1 MEIIMKKFKLLL
13 IKSIVAA
20 TLFSCNNLDVPPMNI
35 ITDRDVFNSESGIM
49 SYLSRL
55 YRDLPMQDFSVITS
69 IQAYTGEA
77 LRRNEAPPNVGGNT
91 GEYWNYTH
99 VRNINYFLQELPGF
113 AGNYASSDVDTWLGE
128 AYFIRAYTYFAMTF
142 RYGGIPIV
150 DKVINYSGQA
160 VEDLRA
166 PRDKEAD
173 CYNFVLADL
182 DRAIELL
189 PSVSSQAGRVNRYAA
204 CGLKARVAL
213 WAASIAKYGTVQLDG
228 LIGVPAEQA
237 RTFYQMAYDAAV
249 KTADG
254 GYTLYNDGS
263 GDLAASYTKIFLD
276 QSSPENIFIRKY
288 KYPEYGH
295 SFDRDAVPWQL
306 RGPDTY
312 SSYACPTLDAIEMF
326 DDIEGNPFILNSG
339 TDDAPVLYAD
349 RLDIFA
355 KAEPRLRGV
364 VCFPGDMLKGEVID
378 VRKGIVEEG
387 DAIANFRST
396 ASFPDTYTGI
406 DIPGTMTIQGASGMG
421 YNEATATGFYLR
433 KWIDPNLAKSDVV
446 GGKSVTT
453 WIEMRY
459 AEILLIRAEAAV
471 ELKELGDASKMSD
484 AVACIQS
491 IRDRAGAFKKYTT
504 ESELTRDVVRRERRM
519 ELYYED
525 KTFWDLKRWRIFDQ
539 EVFNREWKVLWPIFV
554 WDEQKYYMK
563 KSTQTLSR
571 VTFQSTYY
579 YLQIP
584 TAQIATN
591 PLLEQNPGY

>member
-1 MEIIMKKFKLLL
+1 MKIIMKRLKLLL
-13 IKSIVAA
+13 TACIIAMS
-20 TLFSCNNLDVPPMNI
+20 SCNDLDVPPMNI
-35 ITDRDVFNSESGIM
+35 ITDRDVFTSESGVM
-49 SYLSRL
+49 SYMARL
-55 YRDLPMQDFSVITS
+55 YRDLPLQDLDAAVS
-69 IQAYTGEA
+69 IQTYTGEA
-77 LRRNEAPPNVGGNT
+77 LSRNATPPNVAGNT
-91 GEYWNYTH
+91 AGYWNYSH
-99 VRNINYFLQELPGF
+99 VRNINYFLQEMPNN
-113 AGNYASSDVDTWLGE
+113 AGNFNPGDVDTWLGE
-128 AYFIRAYTYFAMTF
+128 AYFMRAYTYFTMTQ
-142 RYGGIPIV
+142 RYGGVPVV
-150 DKVINYSGQA
+150 DKVINYLGQD

-166 PRDKEAD
+166 PRDREVD

-189 PSVSSQAGRVNRYAA
+189 PPASPQAGRVNRYAA
-204 CGLKARVAL
+204 YGMKARVAL
-213 WAASIAKYGTVQLDG
+213 WAASIAKYGTVQLNG
-228 LIGVPAEQA
+228 LVGVPAERA
-237 RTFYQMAYDAAV
+237 RDFYQIAYDAAV
-249 KTADG
+249 KTAEG

-276 QSSPENIFIRKY
+276 QASQENIFVRKY

-295 SFDRDAVPWQL
+295 SFDRVAVPWQL

-326 DDIEGNPFILNSG
+326 DDIDGNPFILNSG

-355 KAEPRLRGV
+355 KAEPRLRGMI
-364 VCFPGDMLKGEVID
+364 CFPGDMLKGELID

-387 DAIANFRST
+387 DAISDFRST
-396 ASFPDTYTGI
+396 ASFPDTYTGQN
-406 DIPGTMTIQGASGMG
+406 IPGTMTIQGASGMG
-421 YNEATATGFYLR
+421 YNETTATGFYLR

-446 GGKSVTT
+446 GGKSVTP

-459 AEILLIRAEAAV
+459 AEILLTRAEAAV
-471 ELKELGDASKMSD
+471 ELNAYGDASKMSD
-484 AVACIQS
+484 AVTCIQA

-504 ESELTRDVVRRERRM
+504 AAELTRDLVRRERRM
-519 ELYYED
+519 ELYYEN

-563 KSTQTLSR
+563 KSLQTLAR
-571 VTFQSTYY
+571 VTFQPTYY

-584 TAQIATN
+584 TGEIATN